1 MKKLTLTAIAFV
13 FAVSAFAQIWSLD
26 PAHSKLGFGVTH
38 LMISNVEGSFKSFN
52 AKITSSKEDFSDAV
66 IELTADVNSINTD
79 NDQRDGHLK
88 GADFFDAAQ
97 FPTLSFKST
106 SFKKKGKNTYTLAGN
121 LTLHGVTKPVTLEVT
136 FNGTAVHPYTK
147 KTMAGFKVTGT
158 LKRSDFGIGAS
169 TPGAVVSDEVT
180 ISANTEFAKD

>member
-1 MKKLTLTAIAFV
+1 V
-13 FAVSAFAQIWSLD
+13 
-26 PAHSKLGFGVTH
+26 
-38 LMISNVEGSFKSFN
+38 
-52 AKITSSKEDFSDAV
+52 
-66 IELTADVNSINTD
+66 
-79 NDQRDGHLK
+79 
-88 GADFFDAAQ
+88 
-97 FPTLSFKST
+97 
-106 SFKKKGKNTYTLAGN
+106 GN